1 MYVNVGTVNGI
12 LFRVTL
18 DKTSGQLSDKRARF
32 LGTKPVKLF
41 NVKVGGQEGLLAL
54 SSRSW
59 LCYNNQGRFT
69 MMPISY
75 VPLEFASGF
84 RYIVIWSCFV
94 TANSLPFFTDLSNA
108 LKVLLPFL
116 TTICEF
122 LLPNKLVTC
131 LINLPSLLGT
141 TPDSPVFYPFFRY
154 SPRKML
160 IHPNTQHLLL
170 LETDNDTYPLNE
182 KLQVQEMMKK
192 TSDDPDI
199 KMEDGTT
206 SSANESLGEF
216 TK

>member
-94 TANSLPFFTDLSNA
+94 TANSLPFFYRSEQCPEGVVAISNDN
-108 LKVLLPFL
+108 LRIFTTEQVGDMFNQSSIPLRYHPRFPSVL
-116 TTICEF
+116 
-122 LLPNKLVTC
+122 
-131 LINLPSLLGT
+131 
-141 TPDSPVFYPFFRY
+141 
-154 SPRKML
+154 
-160 IHPNTQHLLL
+160 
-170 LETDNDTYPLNE
+170 PL
-182 KLQVQEMMKK
+182 
-192 TSDDPDI
+192 
-199 KMEDGTT
+199 
-206 SSANESLGEF
+206 F
-216 TK
+216 